1 MASRARFELA
11 TNRLTADCS
20 TTELPRNKSRKRAWR
35 LVCSQM
41 RKTFK
46 LAAQE
51 VGNVAARHGW
61 RDEVFGKNA
70 IAMRKGELAIAL
82 EKGEAVIVDLE
93 AEQ

>member
-1 MASRARFELA
+1 
-11 TNRLTADCS
+11 
-20 TTELPRNKSRKRAWR
+20 
-35 LVCSQM
+35 M

-61 RDEVFGKNA
+61 RDEVFGRNA